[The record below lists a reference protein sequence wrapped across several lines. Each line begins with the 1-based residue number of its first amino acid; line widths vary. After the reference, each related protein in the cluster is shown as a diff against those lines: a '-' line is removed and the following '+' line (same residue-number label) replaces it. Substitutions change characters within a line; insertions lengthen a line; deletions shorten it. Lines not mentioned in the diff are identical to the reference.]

1 MNKTFLCSLSLI
13 ITILIS
19 STALSQPRSQRGRQ
33 RECPGITVANRSM
46 LRVAVFGDSLA
57 RTVGEELSAMGH
69 RSGRFLVCYD
79 SQGSTGLSQPELVNW
94 PERAAREIT
103 QWRSDVVVYVFG
115 TNDAIGMTHSVNIN
129 GHHNVYQFA
138 TPAWRNE
145 YGQRVT
151 RMLDIASDELTR
163 HVIWVGVPIMRNPAF
178 SARVSL
184 INEVARGDIADRPDV
199 LFINAWR
206 RFQDAAGSF
215 SYFLPDGHG
224 RPQRVRE
231 TDGIHYTQAGGSLLA
246 VDIEAAI
253 RQYYFSLSLPRE

>member
-1 MNKTFLCSLSLI
+1 
-13 ITILIS
+13 
-19 STALSQPRSQRGRQ
+19 
-33 RECPGITVANRSM
+33 M

-57 RTVGEELSAMGH
+57 RTVGEELSAMSH

-94 PERAAREIT
+94 PERAAREIA
-103 QWRSDVVVYVFG
+103 QWRPQIVVYVFG
-115 TNDAIGMTHSVNIN
+115 TNDAVGMINVVNIN
-129 GHHNVYQFA
+129 GHHNVYEFA

-151 RMLDIASDELTR
+151 RMLDIASDELSR
-163 HVIWVGVPIMRNPAF
+163 HVIWIGAPIMRSVAF
-178 SARVSL
+178 STRIAL

-199 LFINAWR
+199 IFINAWR
-206 RFQDAAGSF
+206 RFQNTNGSF
-215 SYFLPDGHG
+215 TYSLPDGQG

-246 VDIEAAI
+246 IDVEAAI
-253 RQYYFSLSLPRE
+253 RQYYFTLSVPRE